1 MPGEDEKGAFKM
13 EQGKL
18 HIYCGDGKGK
28 TTAAAGLALRCAGS
42 GRKVVFVQFLKD
54 GTSSEIKI
62 LRQIPGIEV
71 LTCPENFGF
80 TFRMTEETRAR
91 AAAAYQALF
100 DRAVRRAEEV
110 QADLLV
116 LDESI
121 GAYQAMLLDPRAVLT
136 FLCEKP
142 AHLEVVLTGRDPG
155 EELLGLADYVTEMRC
170 IRHPYAQGL
179 PAREGIE
186 Y

>member
-80 TFRMTEETRAR
+80 TFRMTEETERG
-91 AAAAYQALF
+91 QLPLI
-100 DRAVRRAEEV
+100 RR
-110 QADLLV
+110 
-116 LDESI
+116 
-121 GAYQAMLLDPRAVLT
+121 
-136 FLCEKP
+136 C
-142 AHLEVVLTGRDPG
+142 LTGRCVGRKKCRRIFWCWTRASAP
-155 EELLGLADYVTEMRC
+155 
-170 IRHPYAQGL
+170 IRPCCWIQSGTDVSL
-179 PAREGIE
+179 
-186 Y
+186 

>member
-100 DRAVRRAEEV
+100 DRAVRRRKKCRR
-110 QADLLV
+110 
-116 LDESI
+116 I
-121 GAYQAMLLDPRAVLT
+121 FWCWTRASA
-136 FLCEKP
+136 P
-142 AHLEVVLTGRDPG
+142 
-155 EELLGLADYVTEMRC
+155 
-170 IRHPYAQGL
+170 IRPCCWIPERY
-179 PAREGIE
+179 
-186 Y
+186 

>member
-1 MPGEDEKGAFKM
+1 M
-13 EQGKL
+13 EQGKI

-28 TTAAAGLALRCAGS
+28 TTAAVGLAIRCAGS
-42 GRKVVFVQFLKD
+42 GRKVVFAQFLKD
-54 GTSSEIKI
+54 GSSSEIR
-62 LRQIPGIEV
+62 LLGQIPGIEV
-71 LTCPENFGF
+71 LVCPENFGF

-91 AAAAYQALF
+91 AADAYQALF
-100 DRAVRRAEEV
+100 DRAVYRAEKL

-142 AHLEVVLTGRDPG
+142 EYLEVVMTGRDPG
-155 EELLGLADYVTEMRC
+155 EELLGLADYVTEMQC

>member
-100 DRAVRRAEEV
+100 DRASGGRSAGGSSGAGREHRRLSGHAAGSQSGTDV
-110 QADLLV
+110 SL
-116 LDESI
+116 
-121 GAYQAMLLDPRAVLT
+121 
-136 FLCEKP
+136 
-142 AHLEVVLTGRDPG
+142 
-155 EELLGLADYVTEMRC
+155 
-170 IRHPYAQGL
+170 
-179 PAREGIE
+179 
-186 Y
+186 

>member
-1 MPGEDEKGAFKM
+1 M

-80 TFRMTEETRAR
+80 TFEMTEGDESRG
-91 AAAAYQALF
+91 QLPLI
-100 DRAVRRAEEV
+100 RRCLTGRCVGQEV

-142 AHLEVVLTGRDPG
+142 AHAGGGAHRQRAGRRR
-155 EELLGLADYVTEMRC
+155 LS
-170 IRHPYAQGL
+170 
-179 PAREGIE
+179 
-186 Y
+186 

>member
-110 QADLLV
+110 QPGSATAWTACCARS
-116 LDESI
+116 SI
-121 GAYQAMLLDPRAVLT
+121 SCACSD
-136 FLCEKP
+136 FLSVFC
-142 AHLEVVLTGRDPG
+142 
-155 EELLGLADYVTEMRC
+155 
-170 IRHPYAQGL
+170 
-179 PAREGIE
+179 
-186 Y
+186 